1 MTMELTKD
9 KTALIVVDMQNGFLD
24 PKGSMAQLG
33 FDYQRLAAA
42 KPGCQRLIQAA
53 RKAKVPVIYTQYVY
67 KPDFSDGGV
76 QIEEIMPMVKGVG
89 LCVEGTWDA
98 DFPEDMRPAKGELVI
113 EKNRPSSF
121 YETRL
126 DSFLRPLGI
135 QTLVVCGVTTNSCVE
150 TTVRDATQ
158 RNYRS
163 FVVRDATGEVEQDRY
178 DVSLKTMGF
187 FFARIMNVSEV
198 LDSWNVELSNA

>member
-1 MTMELTKD
+1 MAMELTRD
-9 KTALIVVDMQNGFLD
+9 KTALIVVDMQNCFLD
-24 PKGSMAQLG
+24 AKGSMAQLG
-33 FDYQRLAAA
+33 FDWQRLAAS

-53 RKAKVPVIYTQYVY
+53 RKADVPVIWTQYVY
-67 KPDFSDGGV
+67 QADYSDGGA
-76 QIEEIMPMVKGVG
+76 QIHEIMPMVKDVK
-89 LCVEGTWDA
+89 LCVAGTWDA
-98 DFPEDMRPAKGELVI
+98 DFPKDIAPQKGDIVI
-113 EKNRPSSF
+113 EKNRASSF

-126 DSFLRPLGI
+126 DSYLRPMGI
-135 QTLVVCGVTTNSCVE
+135 QNLVVCGVTTNICVE

-178 DVSLKTMGF
+178 DVSLKTMSF
-187 FFARIMNVSEV
+187 FFARVMNVSEV

>member
-76 QIEEIMPMVKGVG
+76 
-89 LCVEGTWDA
+89 
-98 DFPEDMRPAKGELVI
+98 
-113 EKNRPSSF
+113 
-121 YETRL
+121 
-126 DSFLRPLGI
+126 
-135 QTLVVCGVTTNSCVE
+135 
-150 TTVRDATQ
+150 
-158 RNYRS
+158 
-163 FVVRDATGEVEQDRY
+163 
-178 DVSLKTMGF
+178 
-187 FFARIMNVSEV
+187 
-198 LDSWNVELSNA
+198 

>member
-1 MTMELTKD
+1 MTMDLTKD

-42 KPGCQRLIQAA
+42 KPGCQRLIKAA
-53 RKAKVPVIYTQYVY
+53 RKAKVPVIYTQYIY

-76 QIEEIMPMVKGVG
+76 QIDEIMPMVKGVG

-98 DFPEDMRPAKGELVI
+98 DFPDDIRPASGEIVI

-126 DSFLRPLGI
+126 DSFLRPLDI
-135 QTLVVCGVTTNSCVE
+135 RNLVVCGVTTNICVE

-187 FFARIMNVSEV
+187 FFARVMNVSEV
-198 LDSWNVELSNA
+198 LDSWDVELSNA